1 METPW
6 YTEWLVNNC
15 YFNYLYIM
23 PAPMIALYLLVLLI
37 NVLLLWRRYKK
48 RERVKQKSWNVID
61 DLHSGS
67 LSPAAYAATL
77 SHLIYYVEV
86 ERELTPD
93 FSLLEKI
100 RDTTVNE
107 YYVVK
112 DILAVDDKQ
121 YLVIADTL
129 TYKAMPGQGFHEKQ
143 YPQFTNMLYTS
154 HIVMRQES
162 STRISC
168 FSAKPDDD
176 VHEYH
181 MLDFSKYLVRLVN
194 NVAYDFAIPPRYS
207 L

>member
-1 METPW
+1 
-6 YTEWLVNNC
+6 
-15 YFNYLYIM
+15 M
-23 PAPMIALYLLVLLI
+23 PAPMIALYLLALLVI
-37 NVLLLWRRYKK
+37 GFFLWRRYKK
-48 RERVKQKSWNVID
+48 RERVKRKSWNVID
-61 DLHSGS
+61 DLHNGS

-112 DILAVDDKQ
+112 DILAVDDRQ
-121 YLVIADTL
+121 YMVIADTL
-129 TYKAMPGQGFHEKQ
+129 TYKSFPGAVQHELQ
-143 YPQFTNMLYTS
+143 QQFTNMLYTS
-154 HIVMRQES
+154 HILIRQDS
-162 STRISC
+162 STRMSC
-168 FSAKPDDD
+168 FAAKPDDD

-181 MLDFSKYLVRLVN
+181 MLDFSKYLIRLVN